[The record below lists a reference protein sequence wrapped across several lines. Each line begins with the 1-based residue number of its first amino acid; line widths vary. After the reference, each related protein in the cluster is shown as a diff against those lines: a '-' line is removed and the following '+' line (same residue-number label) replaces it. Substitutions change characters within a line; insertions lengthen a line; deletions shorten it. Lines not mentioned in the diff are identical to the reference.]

1 MTYRG
6 VRSWPPVWIWIGGE
20 ENLRPRGEVG
30 FLKQVSQAETLKSK
44 RTLMIINYLGGMYMG
59 CLIVEDPAFCREIQ
73 ALLRAHLGKNIAAI
87 GRLDVTH
94 LL

>member
-1 MTYRG
+1 
-6 VRSWPPVWIWIGGE
+6 VWLWIGGE
-20 ENLRPRGEVG
+20 ENLRPYGEVG
-30 FLKQVSQAETLKSK
+30 YLKQVSQADSPKSK
-44 RTLMIINYLGGMYMG
+44 RTFMIINYFGGTYMG
-59 CLIVEDPAFCREIQ
+59 CLIVQDPAFSRQIQ